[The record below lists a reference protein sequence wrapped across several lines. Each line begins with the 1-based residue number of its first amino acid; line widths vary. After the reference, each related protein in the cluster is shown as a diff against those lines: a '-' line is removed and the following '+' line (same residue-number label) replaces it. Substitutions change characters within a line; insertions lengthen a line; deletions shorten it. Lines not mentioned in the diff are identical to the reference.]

1 MSYNMN
7 DWDDTMRSKSTETL
21 GIKKS
26 RKESDDS
33 RSDTGF
39 PRTRTYLVV
48 SLVLIAMLV
57 IACVV
62 LSIFL
67 AKEVKKKQQ
76 QTVKGRPPP
85 SGITQKEY
93 CYTAECLRIAADF
106 TRNLNRSVNPC
117 DNFYQYSC
125 GSWIKDHPIPPSR
138 TMYDAFIVLDEQN
151 FLKLRDILEEDDNLP
166 SKHAVQKAKRYFKDC
181 MNEEQVENTSQQSI
195 EQFMAKYG
203 SWALNNQTWNS
214 TNWKWS
220 NVLLAMT
227 LDLEETPLFGTY
239 LDINPKESSRHI
251 LMVSKLFCSR

>member
-1 MSYNMN
+1 MSYKMN

-21 GIKKS
+21 GISKNE
-26 RKESDDS
+26 KESDDS
-33 RSDTGF
+33 RSDTGS

-57 IACVV
+57 FACIV

-76 QTVKGRPPP
+76 QTVQGRPSP
-85 SGITQKEY
+85 SNTTPKDH
-93 CYTAECLRIAADF
+93 CYTAECLKIAADF
-106 TRNLNRSVNPC
+106 TRNLNKSVNPC

-125 GSWIKDHPIPPSR
+125 GSWKKDHPIPPSR
-138 TMYDAFIVLDEQN
+138 TMYDAFTVLDEQN
-151 FLKLRDILEEDDNLP
+151 FRKLRDILEEDDNLP

-181 MNEEQVENTSQQSI
+181 MNEEQVENTAQKSI
-195 EQFMAKYG
+195 EQFMANYG

-214 TNWKWS
+214 SNWKWS

-227 LDLEETPLFGTY
+227 LDLEETPLFDTY
-239 LDINPKESSRHI
+239 IDINPMESSRHI
-251 LMVSKLFCSR
+251 LRVSKLLCSR

>member
-151 FLKLRDILEEDDNLP
+151 FLKLRDLLDEDDNLP
-166 SKHAVQKAKRYFKDC
+166 SKHAVKRAKRYFKDC
-181 MNEEQVENTSQQSI
+181 INEEQVENTAQESI

-239 LDINPKESSRHI
+239 RDINPKESSRHI
-251 LMVSKLFCSR
+251 LRVSKLLCSR

>member
-21 GIKKS
+21 GINKN

-39 PRTRTYLVV
+39 LRTRTYLVV

-67 AKEVKKKQQ
+67 AKEVKKQQQ
-76 QTVKGRPPP
+76 QTVKGRAPQ
-85 SGITQKEY
+85 SGITQNEY

-125 GSWIKDHPIPPSR
+125 GSWKKDHPIPPSR

-151 FLKLRDILEEDDNLP
+151 FLKLRDILDEDDNFP
-166 SKHAVQKAKRYFKDC
+166 STHAVQKAKRYFKNC
-181 MNEEQVENTSQQSI
+181 MNEEQVENTAQKSI
-195 EQFMAKYG
+195 EQFMVKYG

-227 LDLEETPLFGTY
+227 LDLEETPLFATKV
-239 LDINPKESSRHI
+239 DINPKESSRHV
-251 LMVSKLFCSR
+251 LRVSKLLCLR